1 MDQESFRQLLST
13 TGGSSSKA
21 SKASSSSSGAHVRG
35 SLLAAAGGGKKKEK
49 EQKQKAG
56 GGGDAPAFKPR
67 TLKKSAHGEA
77 YRDRAEE
84 RRLGLK
90 GDYAQVRACL
100 GRWSRCVYAR
110 AGTA

>member
-1 MDQESFRQLLST
+1 MDQESFRLLLST
-13 TGGSSSKA
+13 TGASSSKA
-21 SKASSSSSGAHVRG
+21 AKASSSSSHVRG
-35 SLLAAAGGGKKKEK
+35 SLLAAAGGGKKEK

-56 GGGDAPAFKPR
+56 GAGGDAPAFKPR
-67 TLKKSAHGEA
+67 TLKKGAHGEA

-100 GRWSRCVYAR
+100 GRRSRCVYAR